1 MTKNEEK
8 LCADIVEH
16 YGFLAQTRILQEEC
30 AELIMAASKIN
41 RRYDD
46 FKDGKITEGKYLNNF
61 IEELADVR
69 IMLEQM
75 NQALKKHYECD
86 YEYEIRRKLKRQ
98 KERMENEQHSE

>member
-8 LCADIVEH
+8 LCAAIVEH

-41 RRYDD
+41 RQYEAYDNGEISD
-46 FKDGKITEGKYLNNF
+46 DKYFKNF
-61 IEELADVR
+61 VEEMADVR

-75 NQALKKHYECD
+75 RQYLMDLGLYD
-86 YEYEIRRKLKRQ
+86 YEYVIRKKLKRQ
-98 KERMENEQHSE
+98 KARMENERHSE

>member
-1 MTKNEEK
+1 MTRNEEK

-30 AELIMAASKIN
+30 AELIVAASKIN
-41 RRYDD
+41 RQYDD
-46 FKDGKITEGKYLNNF
+46 FKDGKIYEGEYLNNF

-75 NQALKKHYECD
+75 NQGLKKIHECD
-86 YEYEIRRKLKRQ
+86 YKYEIRRKLKRQ
-98 KERMENEQHSE
+98 KERMENE

>member
-41 RRYDD
+41 RQYDD

-75 NQALKKHYECD
+75 NQALKKYHECD

-98 KERMENEQHSE
+98 KERMENERWKS

>member
-41 RRYDD
+41 RQYND
-46 FKDGKITEGKYLNNF
+46 FKDGKITKGKYLNNF

-75 NQALKKHYECD
+75 NQALKKHHECD

-98 KERMENEQHSE
+98 KARMENE